1 MFGQIKP
8 AVKNLLTVASEW
20 SQNQTFTR
28 LNQGTSPQSQIK
40 LRTTTRAVSGAQ
52 QVSPALEWEG
62 QGFSSNNS
70 TSIPL
75 AYRAFVLPVQGS
87 PAYASWKLQSSIN
100 GAAFSDVLTH
110 QTSSNTGKPVLT
122 SHSYTVISVDNSST
136 IDTLQSLNVTSSGN
150 QNHIVMSFGSTIRAG
165 WSVDTQGQ
173 VFYRSAGSTPTH
185 NFYWGSSIGSQT
197 LIAQIYSNGFYNSYS
212 NFNNGVVTAGS
223 ADTSAQTSLS
233 SYGSFAVKGV
243 LVNSASYTLAQ
254 TETFVYCDPSNA
266 NFCTGTPVAC
276 NTYSTQTPCNAHSGV
291 GCSWFSGNSCSPAN
305 GTTSSTCTDQGVG
318 CTWDLVSCSGANNT
332 DQTTC
337 EAQDDGGYGGSC
349 SWDTSTCPSQSTQ
362 GACQAITGCSWSTTC
377 SASPDE
383 STCTG
388 NGCTWNF
395 SDCHAFDGQSQ
406 TSCESGHSGC
416 SWTGA
421 DCHAF
426 DGTDQATCET
436 GHTGCTWD
444 SGGNVCNGVY
454 DEASVCNGQYDTSCT
469 GDTCSGNICSG
480 DYNNGNCSGTYGAF
494 CQGTAACSNLTDDG
508 STACNAEGG
517 CTWTVGIT
525 VTLPTTANALRGTT
539 GRIYSVVH
547 VGSTGTCAIQGQ
559 TGENIFQYGNITL
572 FKKGDKVLL
581 HNQNISF
588 PCSSFLTQSPCQ
600 AQSPCVWNPVITC
613 SSYNGDQTS
622 CEANGCSYDTGSSTC
637 SGAGNPTAYC
647 SGNYTTS
654 NRWYIHSLERGLNY
668 VAKTATYTLTD
679 IDDVVDC
686 TSGTF
691 TLNLPSAALNN
702 GKTYYLKNTGAGTI
716 TVDPFSSQTIDGAS
730 TDTISAGSSMTIVSN
745 NSNWVK
751 V

>member
-8 AVKNLLTVASEW
+8 AIKNLLTVASEW

-28 LNQGTSPQSQIK
+28 LNQGTTPQSQIK
-40 LRTTTRAVSGAQ
+40 LRTTTKAISGTQ

-62 QGFSSNNS
+62 QGFSGNNS
-70 TSIPL
+70 TSIPVG
-75 AYRAFVLPVQGS
+75 YRAYVLPVQAN
-87 PAYASWKLQSSIN
+87 PAYASWKFQSSIN
-100 GAAFSDVLTH
+100 NAAFTDVLTH
-110 QTSSNTGKPVLT
+110 QTNSNSGKPFLT
-122 SHSYTVISVDNSST
+122 SHSYTVISTDNSST
-136 IDTLQSLNVTSSGN
+136 VDTLQSLNVTSSGN
-150 QNHIVMSFGSTIRAG
+150 QNHITMSFGSTIRAG

-173 VFYRSAGSTPTH
+173 IYYRSAGSSPSH

-197 LIAQIYSNGFYNSYS
+197 LIAQIYTNGFYNSYN

-233 SYGSFAVKGV
+233 AYGSFAVKGV
-243 LVNSASYTLAQ
+243 LVNSSTYTLAS

-276 NTYSTQTPCNAHSGV
+276 NTYSTQTPCDAHAGV
-291 GCSWFSGNSCSPAN
+291 GCSWFAGNACSSAN
-305 GTTSSTCTDQGVG
+305 GTDSSTCTSQGAG
-318 CTWDLVSCSGANNT
+318 CTWDLVTCSGADNT

-337 EAQDDGGYGGSC
+337 EAQDDGGFGGSC
-349 SWDTSTCPSQSTQ
+349 SWDTSTCPGYSTT
-362 GACQAITGCSWSTTC
+362 ATCQAETGCTANTSPCST
-377 SASPDE
+377 
-383 STCTG
+383 
-388 NGCTWNF
+388 NN
-395 SDCHAFDGQSQ
+395 GQSQ
-406 TSCESGHSGC
+406 GTCEANVGC
-416 SWTGA
+416 TWTGA

-436 GHTGCTWD
+436 GHTGCTWNG
-444 SGGNVCNGVY
+444 GGNTCDGVY
-454 DEASVCNGQYDTSCT
+454 DEASTCAGDYFTSCT
-469 GDTCSGNICSG
+469 GNLCNG
-480 DYNNGNCSGTYGAF
+480 DYNNGNCSGTYGAT
-494 CQGTAACSNLTDDG
+494 CQGTAACSNITS
-508 STACNAEGG
+508 STPCGAESG

-525 VTLPTTANALRGTT
+525 VKLPTTANALRGTT
-539 GRIYSVVH
+539 GRIYSIVH
-547 VGSTGTCAIQGQ
+547 VGSTGTCSVQGQ
-559 TGENIFQYGNITL
+559 TGENIFQYGNLTL

-588 PCSSFLTQSPCQ
+588 PCSEFLTQSPCQ

-613 SSYNGDQTS
+613 SSYNGDQTT
-622 CEANGCSYDTGSSTC
+622 CEANGCSYDTGTATC

-654 NRWYIHSLERGLNY
+654 NKWYIHSLERGLNY
-668 VAKTATYTLTD
+668 VAKTANYTVTD

-691 TLNLPSAALNN
+691 TLSLPSAALNN

-716 TVDPFSSQTIDGAS
+716 TVDPFSTQTIDGAS

-745 NSNWVK
+745 NSNWIK